1 MTGAP
6 VKTAE
11 VKRMVDLQKVF
22 SIRTMCSS
30 LAGSLMDTEGWHTA
44 DGSNWHMEGF
54 YAGLMSSP
62 GCQSDITAKS

>member
-11 VKRMVDLQKVF
+11 VKRMVDLQRVF

-30 LAGSLMDTEGWHTA
+30 LAGSRTDTEDWQTA
-44 DGSNWHMEGF
+44 DGSNWQMAGF
-54 YAGLMSSP
+54 
-62 GCQSDITAKS
+62 